1 MKNQSKIAALLAAG
15 FVLGTGGVSFAQ
27 TSTGTGGKVVRP
39 PSSTTGSGKDT
50 GMNVPSGMS
59 GNGPNGT
66 GLVGHGTSP
75 SKMNSSSGRK
85 KSHHSKKKSQP
96 SSTTSANGSAA
107 TMTQ

>member
-27 TSTGTGGKVVRP
+27 TSTSGTGGKVVSP

-66 GLVGHGTSP
+66 GLAGHGTSP
-75 SKMNSSSGRK
+75 SRTNSSSGRK
-85 KSHHSKKKSQP
+85 KSHHGKKKS
-96 SSTTSANGSAA
+96 
-107 TMTQ
+107 